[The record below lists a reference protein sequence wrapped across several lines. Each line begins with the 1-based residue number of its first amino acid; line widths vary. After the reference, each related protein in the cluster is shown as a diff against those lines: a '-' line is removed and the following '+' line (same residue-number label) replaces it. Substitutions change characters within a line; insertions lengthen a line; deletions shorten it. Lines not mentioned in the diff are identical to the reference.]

1 MSKFE
6 EFWETFATDEDY
18 NIEEFTLSPL
28 AKHTDIG
35 WRHILRLCELKRPCG
50 FGALD
55 SFLSGPDLERRIQ
68 LVEQES
74 RTNTTLRSELSD
86 TLGLNQS
93 SDWTPEQHER
103 LRNAALQ
110 RG

>member
-1 MSKFE
+1 MSNI
-6 EFWETFATDEDY
+6 WDNYPTDEEYDL
-18 NIEEFTLSPL
+18 EECIVSPL

-35 WRHILRLCELKRPCG
+35 WRHILKLCAANLPCG

-74 RTNTTLRSELSD
+74 KSNKYLRFELSD
-86 TLGLNQS
+86 TLSLNQS
-93 SDWTPEQHER
+93 ADWSPEQVER
-103 LRNAALQ
+103 LRKASQ
-110 RG
+110 SDTG